1 MPFSSEGWKWI
12 KVLNHFF
19 CTSWLE
25 IDKSFKPFSLH
36 LTHFLYSKS
45 RSFWI
50 CKIWSWFKM
59 MAVPVDQ
66 KYFYCGIPL
75 YAQTLYAFSYV
86 PFLWKKFDI
95 FNRFPF
101 FLYHFKYL
109 ICLPC
114 WNFFFFWQKF
124 SPSKSTASMPKEA
137 ETTGRRMRCKI
148 YALQFSY
155 IFVFFL
161 WGLHRAQ
168 ADTNFKFF
176 FFFKSLF
183 LF

>member
-1 MPFSSEGWKWI
+1 MQ
-12 KVLNHFF
+12 N
-19 CTSWLE
+19 LE
-25 IDKSFKPFSLH
+25 LIQNDGSPSGSKI
-36 LTHFLYSKS
+36 FLL
-45 RSFWI
+45 WN
-50 CKIWSWFKM
+50 
-59 MAVPVDQ
+59 P
-66 KYFYCGIPL
+66 PL
-75 YAQTLYAFSYV
+75 CSNIVCLFTCSIFV
-86 PFLWKKFDI
+86 KKFDV

-114 WNFFFFWQKF
+114 WKFCFYFWQKF

-155 IFVFFL
+155 IFVFLL
-161 WGLHRAQ
+161 WGLHVTQ

-176 FFFKSLF
+176 FFFKSLC
-183 LF
+183 LFKALSIVELSIITGPEI